1 MLSTRE
7 IDMLRQIISL
17 AGSLIASAHPDA
29 GRSVS
34 KKVAKSGAKSGV
46 KATGKA
52 QSAAD
57 GKRRRRTGKELADFR
72 KMLVAE
78 RKRGVPVA
86 DLAEKH
92 GISAAYIYQL

>member
-1 MLSTRE
+1 MLSPRE

-17 AGSLIASAHPDA
+17 AGALIAQAHPDA
-29 GRSVS
+29 GKLVG
-34 KKVAKSGAKSGV
+34 KGAKS
-46 KATGKA
+46 AGKA
-52 QSAAD
+52 AKEQD

-78 RKRGVPVA
+78 RKRGVAVA
-86 DLAEKH
+86 ELAKKH

>member
-1 MLSTRE
+1 MLTARE

-29 GRSVS
+29 GRSAGKS
-34 KKVAKSGAKSGV
+34 AKSEAKSGAG
-46 KATGKA
+46 AEA
-52 QSAAD
+52 E
-57 GKRRRRTGKELADFR
+57 GKRRRRTGKELAAFR

-86 DLAEKH
+86 ELAKKH

>member
-1 MLSTRE
+1 MLTPRE

-17 AGSLIASAHPDA
+17 AGALIANAHPDG
-29 GRSVS
+29 GRAP
-34 KKVAKSGAKSGV
+34 KNAKSSG
-46 KATGKA
+46 KPEE
-52 QSAAD
+52 D
-57 GKRRRRTGKELADFR
+57 GKRRRRTGKELVEFR
-72 KMLVAE
+72 KMLVSE

>member
-1 MLSTRE
+1 MLSNRE

-17 AGSLIASAHPDA
+17 AGALIATAHPDA
-29 GRSVS
+29 GRSVA
-34 KKVAKSGAKSGV
+34 KKGAKAS
-46 KATGKA
+46 KP
-52 QSAAD
+52 SD
-57 GKRRRRTGKELADFR
+57 EKRRRRTGKELAEFR

-86 DLAEKH
+86 ELAKKH

>member
-1 MLSTRE
+1 MLSPRE

-17 AGSLIASAHPDA
+17 AGALISSAHPEA
-29 GRSVS
+29 GKAMS
-34 KKVAKSGAKSGV
+34 KKSAKA
-46 KATGKA
+46 
-52 QSAAD
+52 SAAPE

>member
-1 MLSTRE
+1 MLTARE

-17 AGSLIASAHPDA
+17 AGSLIANAHPEA
-29 GRSVS
+29 GRSAGKS
-34 KKVAKSGAKSGV
+34 GKSEAKSGAE
-46 KATGKA
+46 AE
-52 QSAAD
+52 
-57 GKRRRRTGKELADFR
+57 GKRRRRTGKELAAFR

-86 DLAEKH
+86 ELAKKH

>member
-1 MLSTRE
+1 MLSPRE

-17 AGSLIASAHPDA
+17 AGALISSAHPEA
-29 GRSVS
+29 GRSV
-34 KKVAKSGAKSGV
+34 KK
-46 KATGKA
+46 
-52 QSAAD
+52 AAGGEAAPAVD
-57 GKRRRRTGKELADFR
+57 DKRRRRTGKELSDFR

-86 DLAEKH
+86 ELARKH

>member
-17 AGSLIASAHPDA
+17 AGALIANAHPDA

-34 KKVAKSGAKSGV
+34 KKGGKALSGAQD
-46 KATGKA
+46 APEM
-52 QSAAD
+52 
-57 GKRRRRTGKELADFR
+57 KRRRRTGKELVDFR

-86 DLAEKH
+86 ELAQKH

>member
-17 AGSLIASAHPDA
+17 AGALIANAHPDA
-29 GRSVS
+29 GRSVTT
-34 KKVAKSGAKSGV
+34 KG
-46 KATGKA
+46 GKA
-52 QSAAD
+52 LTRSEVAPEA
-57 GKRRRRTGKELADFR
+57 KRRRRTGKELAEFR
-72 KMLVAE
+72 KMLISE

-86 DLAEKH
+86 ELAERH

>member
-17 AGSLIASAHPDA
+17 AGALIANAHPDV
-29 GRSVS
+29 GRS
-34 KKVAKSGAKSGV
+34 VAKSG
-46 KATGKA
+46 KALSRSQVA
-52 QSAAD
+52 PEA
-57 GKRRRRTGKELADFR
+57 KRRRRTGKELADFR
-72 KMLVAE
+72 KMLIAE

-86 DLAEKH
+86 ELAQRH

>member
-1 MLSTRE
+1 MRFLMMTPRE
-7 IDMLRQIISL
+7 IEKLRQIIAL
-17 AGSLIASAHPDA
+17 AGSLISSAHA
-29 GRSVS
+29 GAGKVTS
-34 KKVAKSGAKSGV
+34 KKSTRENAG
-46 KATGKA
+46 T
-52 QSAAD
+52 D

-86 DLAEKH
+86 ELAGKH

>member
-1 MLSTRE
+1 MLSNRE

-17 AGSLIASAHPDA
+17 AGALIAGAHPDA
-29 GRSVS
+29 GRSSS
-34 KKVAKSGAKSGV
+34 KKGAKPSPKAKAKSP
-46 KATGKA
+46 
-52 QSAAD
+52 AD
-57 GKRRRRTGKELADFR
+57 PDAKRRRRTGKELTDFR

-86 DLAEKH
+86 ELAEKH

>member
-1 MLSTRE
+1 MLSIRE

-17 AGSLIASAHPDA
+17 AGALIANAHPDA

-34 KKVAKSGAKSGV
+34 KQG
-46 KATGKA
+46 GKA
-52 QSAAD
+52 LSASQLAPAA
-57 GKRRRRTGKELADFR
+57 KRRRRSGKELADFR
-72 KMLVAE
+72 KMLIAE

-86 DLAEKH
+86 ELAEKH

>member
-1 MLSTRE
+1 MLSIRE

-17 AGSLIASAHPDA
+17 AGALIASAHPDA

-34 KKVAKSGAKSGV
+34 KRG
-46 KATGKA
+46 GKA
-52 QSAAD
+52 PSLSQAASE

-72 KMLVAE
+72 KMLIAE

-86 DLAEKH
+86 ELAEKH